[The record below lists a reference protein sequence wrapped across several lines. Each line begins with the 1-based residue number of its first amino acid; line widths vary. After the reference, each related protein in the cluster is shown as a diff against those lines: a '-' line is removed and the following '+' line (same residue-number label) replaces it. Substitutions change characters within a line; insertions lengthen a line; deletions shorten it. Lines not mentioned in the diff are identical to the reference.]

1 MTNNIKIA
9 RESKGISQKSLADYL
24 KVSQQSVSLYE
35 NGGREPKLDTWKK
48 IADFLDVSVPYL
60 QGIERDTTTI
70 NAYIE
75 TYWDMY
81 GQMNDDVVD
90 EIDALFRINRI
101 KTKYFL
107 QLTDFENENTEE
119 YKGAKREF
127 SNTLRPYINNI
138 VNKAD
143 IDIDDL
149 QDWDTKKYIND
160 ALCNALVSEIEE
172 HLPKPKE
179 VVPKEIVKLDK
190 DISENLWSRNY
201 NIRNYFNYEPYMKDI
216 EGSKESIKD
225 KIKMSIDNEKK
236 LLNQLE
242 NEINKY

>member
-90 EIDALFRINRI
+90 EIDGLFRINRI